1 MDRLLLVEDRENLRV
16 MLAAAL
22 AEVFV
27 VDAVADVESALRLI
41 DEGPYDVVVTDVR
54 LPGASGTDLL
64 AAVRERGDA
73 PEVVMMT
80 AYGAVPD
87 AVAALRAGAYDY
99 LVKPFEP
106 DLLVRVST
114 RAAERHRLLRRTRE
128 LERAVT
134 RTDGEFVGASVAL
147 ENVRRMIDKVARSP
161 IPVLLLGASG
171 TGKEVVAREIH
182 RVSARSSF
190 VAVNCGAIPEN
201 LVESELFGV
210 KRGAFTGAN
219 ADRQGLVESASG
231 GTLFLDEIGDLPLPT
246 QVKLNRVLEEREFRR
261 VGDTEVIRADF
272 RLVAATHVDLEAA
285 VAAGRFRQDLLF
297 RLKVVTVRLP
307 PLRERR
313 EDVAMLVARF
323 LQLAAAR
330 LGTRA
335 WRVSPEALSLL
346 EAADWPGNARELR
359 HAIEHAAVMADAD
372 TIDVEHLPD
381 ELRAAAPKARRGT
394 YRAACEQ
401 AADLAGRTYLVDLLT
416 ELGGNVTRAALEAG
430 VERESL
436 HRLLRRHQ
444 IDPARFRRP

>member
-272 RLVAATHVDLEAA
+272 GLVAATHVDLEAA

-381 ELRAAAPKARRGT
+381 ELRAAAPKARQGT

>member
-1 MDRLLLVEDRENLRV
+1 MDRLLLVEDRENLRA

-22 AEVFV
+22 AECFV
-27 VDAVADVESALRLI
+27 VDAVADAESALRLV
-41 DEGPYDVVVTDVR
+41 DDGPYDVVVTDVR

-64 AAVRERGDA
+64 AAVRDRGDM
-73 PEVVMMT
+73 PEVVLMT

-106 DLLVRVST
+106 DLLVRVAS

-128 LERAVT
+128 LERAVS
-134 RTDGEFVGASVAL
+134 RTDGEFVGASIAL
-147 ENVRRMIDKVARSP
+147 ENVRKMIDKVARSP

-182 RVSARSSF
+182 RVSGRSAF

-201 LVESELFGV
+201 LVEAELFGV

-219 ADRQGLVESASG
+219 TDRQGLVESASG

-261 VGDTEVIRADF
+261 VGDAEVLRADF
-272 RLVAATHVDLEAA
+272 RLIAATHVDLEAA

-297 RLKVVTVRLP
+297 RLKVVTMRLP

-335 WRVSPEALSLL
+335 WRVSPEALSVL

-359 HAIEHAAVMADAD
+359 HAIEHAAVMAEGD
-372 TIDVEHLPD
+372 TIDVEHLSD
-381 ELRAAAPKARRGT
+381 ELRATTPKARQGT
-394 YRAACEQ
+394 YRAACER
-401 AADLAGRTYLVDLLT
+401 AADTAGRTYLLDLLT

-436 HRLLRRHQ
+436 HRLLRKHQ
-444 IDPARFRRP
+444 IDPGRFRRP